1 MYTLRKRAGIAI
13 PRTYENDSFYVKMR
27 AFLTRRSMDYHQE
40 SVFIVHRFFLES
52 EKFLTVPRF
61 FPVYEYIPE
70 CHIEDHSHVGED
82 IKINHKI
89 KFRDELQ
96 ENMANHMLN
105 SDNATIQAP
114 PGSGKTVVA
123 LYVIATRKKKTLVL
137 VHRDSL
143 VDQWAE
149 RALEHTD
156 INRND
161 VVRLTSSNF
170 IHALKKPL
178 IITTDQTF
186 VSILKRN
193 RYNFLVALNQAN
205 IGMFIADEVHTS
217 VGAPRFS
224 ECSLHMPARLTYG
237 LSATPYR
244 YDGNGD
250 VINFHLGETYVPEGE
265 ASVMDAKVT
274 VVLFDSGMLN
284 RSFKYVYWGDKFQRA
299 RYLNLL
305 KKSNIFM
312 SLCKGLLTKFSSNGR
327 EVIFVSERI
336 KMIEELFK
344 WLNIPSKSKFIR
356 SATNE
361 ELRHQ
366 VTFATPGKIR
376 DGVDIPKKDCLIM
389 TSPIK
394 NVEQMCGR
402 VVREAD
408 DKSRPVV
415 VDMID
420 IGVIE
425 IRETYYGRLRYY
437 QDKQWERNYLIAYSD
452 GRIVEIDEQ
461 IAIEIIRGE

>member
-1 MYTLRKRAGIAI
+1 MYTLKKRAGIAI
-13 PRTYENDSFYVKMR
+13 PRTYENDAFYVKMR
-27 AFLTRRSMDYHQE
+27 ASLTRRSMDYHQE
-40 SVFIVHRFFLES
+40 SLFVVHRFFLES
-52 EKFLTVPRF
+52 KKFLTIPRF
-61 FPVYEYIPE
+61 FPIHKYISD
-70 CHIEDHSHVGED
+70 CQIEDHSHVGEN
-82 IKINHKI
+82 IKIDHNI

-96 ENMANHMLN
+96 ENMANHML
-105 SDNATIQAP
+105 SCDNATIQAP

-123 LYVIATRKKKTLVL
+123 LYVIAAKKKKTLVL
-137 VHRDSL
+137 VHRDTL
-143 VDQWAE
+143 VEQWAE
-149 RALEHTD
+149 RALEHTN
-156 INRND
+156 INKND

-178 IITTDQTF
+178 IITTDQTM

-224 ECSLHMPARLTYG
+224 ECSLHMPAKLTYG

-250 VINFHLGETYVPEGE
+250 VINYHLGDTYTPEGV
-265 ASVMDAKVT
+265 ASIMDAKVT

-284 RSFKYVYWGDKFQRA
+284 KSYKYIYWNNKFQRA

-305 KKSNIFM
+305 KNSKTFM

-344 WLNIPSKSKFIR
+344 WLKVPSKSMFIR
-356 SATNE
+356 SATNK
-361 ELRHQ
+361 ELKYQ
-366 VTFATPGKIR
+366 VTFATPGKVR

-402 VVREAD
+402 IVREAD

-420 IGVIE
+420 TGVKD

-437 QDKQWERNYLIAYSD
+437 RDKQWEINYLIAYSD
-452 GRIVEIDEQ
+452 GRINGIDEQ
-461 IAIEIIRGE
+461 VAIEIIRGE

>member
-1 MYTLRKRAGIAI
+1 MYTLKKRAGIAI
-13 PRTYENDSFYVKMR
+13 PRAYENEPFYIKAR
-27 AFLTRRSMDYHQE
+27 ASLTRRSLDYHQE
-40 SVFIVHRFFLES
+40 SLFVVHRFFLES

-61 FPVYEYIPE
+61 FPIHEYISD

-82 IKINHKI
+82 IKIDHNI
-89 KFRDELQ
+89 EFRDDLQ
-96 ENMANHMLN
+96 ADMANHMLN
-105 SDNATIQAP
+105 CDNATVQAP
-114 PGSGKTVVA
+114 PGSGKTVVT
-123 LYVIATRKKKTLVL
+123 LYVIAAKKKKTLIL

-149 RALEHTD
+149 RALEHTNID
-156 INRND
+156 KNN

-193 RYNFLVALNQAN
+193 RYNFLMALDKAN
-205 IGMFIADEVHTS
+205 IGLFVADEVHTS

-224 ECSLHMPARLTYG
+224 ECSLHMPSRITYG

-250 VINFHLGETYVPEGE
+250 VINYHLGETYVPEGE
-265 ASVMDAKVT
+265 ATILDAKVT
-274 VVLFDSGMLN
+274 VLLFDSGML
-284 RSFKYVYWGDKFQRA
+284 RKSYKYVYWDEKFQRA

-305 KKSNIFM
+305 KNSKIFM
-312 SLCKGLLTKFSSNGR
+312 SLCKGLLTKFSINGR

-344 WLNIPSKSKFIR
+344 WLKVPSKSKFIR
-356 SATNE
+356 NATNE
-361 ELRHQ
+361 ELRYQ

-402 VVREAD
+402 IVRPAD
-408 DKSRPVV
+408 HKSRPVV

-420 IGVIE
+420 IGVKD

-437 QDKQWERNYLIAYSD
+437 QDKQWERNYVIAYSD

-461 IAIEIIRGE
+461 VAIEIIRGE